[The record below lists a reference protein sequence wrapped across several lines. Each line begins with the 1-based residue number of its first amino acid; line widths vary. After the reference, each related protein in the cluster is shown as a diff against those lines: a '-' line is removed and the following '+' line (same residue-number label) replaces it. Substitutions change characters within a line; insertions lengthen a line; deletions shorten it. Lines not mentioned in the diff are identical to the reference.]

1 VSEETL
7 RTTEAEEGREAER
20 ADGRAVATA
29 RRAATASEET
39 AAPEEAKRI
48 QGRSPWRLAWERL
61 RRDRVAMISLGFI
74 VLIVLFALLAPAMAA
89 LTGHGA
95 NEQFNDVGLT
105 PDGLPKP
112 PNGEFWFG
120 TDDLGR
126 DIFVR
131 CAYGARISIL
141 VGVVA
146 TGFTI
151 AIGVVLGLIA
161 GYLGKVADTIISRII
176 DVVLAFPFLLFAIA
190 LVSIVGASLTV
201 TIVVISMFSWASVAR
216 IVRGQVLSIRE
227 REYVEAARSLGSGSS
242 RIMFVDIL
250 PNVLAPIIVYATLLI
265 PSVIVTEATLS
276 FLGLGVPA
284 PTATWGN
291 MISEAQAGGL
301 YQIAPW
307 FLGFPS
313 LLLLLLTLAFNL
325 LGDGVRDA
333 FDPRGDRMTQR

>member
-1 VSEETL
+1 MSEETL
-7 RTTEAEEGREAER
+7 RTTEAAEGRLAESVDR
-20 ADGRAVATA
+20 SAVALDQSRDNGDGPT
-29 RRAATASEET
+29 
-39 AAPEEAKRI
+39 RI
-48 QGRSPWRLAWERL
+48 QGRSPWQLAWERL
-61 RRDRVAMISLGFI
+61 RRDKIAMISLAFI
-74 VLIVLFALLAPAMAA
+74 VLIVLFAALAPLMASI
-89 LTGHGA
+89 TGHGV
-95 NEQFNDVGLT
+95 NEQFNETGLS
-105 PDGLPKP
+105 PDGLPRAP
-112 PNGEFWFG
+112 SGAFWFG

-151 AIGVVLGLIA
+151 AVGVVVGLIA
-161 GYLGKVADTIISRII
+161 GYYGRIADTILSRVI
-176 DVVLAFPFLLFAIA
+176 DVVLSFPFLLFAIS
-190 LVSIVGASLTV
+190 LVSIVGASLSV
-201 TIVVISMFSWASVAR
+201 TIFVIAMFSWASVAR

-227 REYVEAARSLGSGSS
+227 REYIEAARSLGASS
-242 RIMFVDIL
+242 TRIMFVDVL

-301 YQIAPW
+301 YQLAPW
-307 FLGFPS
+307 FLAFPS
-313 LLLLLLTLAFNL
+313 LLLLVLTLAFNL
-325 LGDGVRDA
+325 LGDSVRDA
-333 FDPRGDRMTQR
+333 FDPRGDRMLQK

>member
-1 VSEETL
+1 V
-7 RTTEAEEGREAER
+7 AESLDRG
-20 ADGRAVATA
+20 AVALDEQG
-29 RRAATASEET
+29 RD
-39 AAPEEAKRI
+39 APTRI
-48 QGRSPWRLAWERL
+48 QGRSPWQLAWERL
-61 RRDRVAMISLGFI
+61 RRDRIAMISLAVI
-74 VLIVLFALLAPAMAA
+74 LLIVLFAVLAPLVAA
-89 LTGHGA
+89 ITGHGV
-95 NEQFNDVGLT
+95 NQQFNDVGLT
-105 PDGLPKP
+105 PEGLPKA
-112 PNGEFWFG
+112 PNGTFLFG

-151 AIGVVLGLIA
+151 AVGVVVGLIA
-161 GYLGKVADTIISRII
+161 GYYGKVADTVLSRVI
-176 DVVLAFPFLLFAIA
+176 DVVLSFPFLLFAIS
-190 LVSIVGASLTV
+190 LVSIVGASLSV
-201 TIVVISMFSWASVAR
+201 TIFVIAMFSWASVAR

-227 REYVEAARSLGSGSS
+227 REYIEAARSLGASS
-242 RIMFVDIL
+242 TRIMFVDVL

-301 YQIAPW
+301 YQLAPW
-307 FLGFPS
+307 FLAFPS

-325 LGDGVRDA
+325 LGDSVRDA
-333 FDPRGDRMTQR
+333 FDPRGDRMLQK

>member
-1 VSEETL
+1 MSEETL
-7 RTTEAEEGREAER
+7 RTTEADEGRMAESV
-20 ADGRAVATA
+20 DGGAVAVDE
-29 RRAATASEET
+29 RPDD
-39 AAPEEAKRI
+39 APKRI
-48 QGRSPWRLAWERL
+48 QGRSPWQLAWERL
-61 RRDRVAMISLGFI
+61 RRDKIAMVSLAFI
-74 VLIVLFALLAPAMAA
+74 LLIVLFALLAPLMAS
-89 LTGHGA
+89 LTGHGV
-95 NEQFNDVGLT
+95 NQQFNDTGLD
-105 PDGLPKP
+105 PNGLPQAP
-112 PNGEFWFG
+112 SGEFWFG

-151 AIGVVLGLIA
+151 AVGVVVGLIA
-161 GYLGKVADTIISRII
+161 GYYGRIADTILSRVI
-176 DVVLAFPFLLFAIA
+176 DVVLSFPFLLFAIS
-190 LVSIVGASLTV
+190 LVSIVGASLSV
-201 TIVVISMFSWASVAR
+201 TIFVIAMFSWASVAR

-227 REYVEAARSLGSGSS
+227 REYIEAARSLGASS
-242 RIMFVDIL
+242 TRIMFVDVL

-301 YQIAPW
+301 YQLAPW
-307 FLGFPS
+307 FLAFPS
-313 LLLLLLTLAFNL
+313 LLLLVLTLAFNL
-325 LGDGVRDA
+325 LGDSVRDA
-333 FDPRGDRMTQR
+333 FDPRGDRMLQK

>member
-1 VSEETL
+1 MSEETL
-7 RTTEAEEGREAER
+7 RTTEAAEGRLAESVDRGAVALDGRGGAEEGP
-20 ADGRAVATA
+20 T
-29 RRAATASEET
+29 
-39 AAPEEAKRI
+39 RI
-48 QGRSPWRLAWERL
+48 QGRSPWQLAWERL
-61 RRDRVAMISLGFI
+61 RRDKIAMVSLAFI
-74 VLIVLFALLAPAMAA
+74 VLIVLFAVFAPLIAV

-95 NEQFNDVGLT
+95 NQQFNDVGLT
-105 PDGLPKP
+105 PDGLPRP
-112 PNGEFWFG
+112 PSGTFWFG

-126 DIFVR
+126 DILVR
-131 CAYGARISIL
+131 CAYGARISLL

-146 TGFTI
+146 TAFTI
-151 AIGVVLGLIA
+151 AVGVVLGLIA
-161 GYLGKVADTIISRII
+161 GYYGKIADTIISRII

-190 LVSIVGASLTV
+190 LVSIIGASLGV
-201 TIVVISMFSWASVAR
+201 TIFVIAMFSWASVAR

-227 REYVEAARSLGSGSS
+227 REYIEAARSLGAGST
-242 RIMFVDIL
+242 RIMFVDAL

-307 FLGFPS
+307 FLAFPS

-333 FDPRGDRMTQR
+333 FDPRGDRMLQK

>member
-1 VSEETL
+1 MSEETL
-7 RTTEAEEGREAER
+7 RTTEAAEGRVAESVDR
-20 ADGRAVATA
+20 GALALDQSGDV
-29 RRAATASEET
+29 EGGGD
-39 AAPEEAKRI
+39 APARI
-48 QGRSPWRLAWERL
+48 QGRSPWQLAWERL
-61 RRDRVAMISLGFI
+61 RRDRIAMISLGFI
-74 VLIVLFALLAPAMAA
+74 VLIVLFAIFAPLTAA
-89 LTGHGA
+89 ITGHGV
-95 NEQFNDVGLT
+95 NQQFNDIGL
-105 PDGLPKP
+105 DLNGLPRGP
-112 PNGEFWFG
+112 SGTFWFG
-120 TDDLGR
+120 SDDLGR

-151 AIGVVLGLIA
+151 AVGVVVGLIA
-161 GYLGKVADTIISRII
+161 GYYGKVADTILSRVI
-176 DVVLAFPFLLFAIA
+176 DVVLSFPFLLFAIS
-190 LVSIVGASLTV
+190 LVSIVGASLSV
-201 TIVVISMFSWASVAR
+201 TIFVIAMFSWASVAR

-227 REYVEAARSLGSGSS
+227 REYIEAARSLGASS
-242 RIMFVDIL
+242 TRIMFVDVL

-301 YQIAPW
+301 YQLAPW
-307 FLGFPS
+307 FLAFPS

-325 LGDGVRDA
+325 LGDSVRDA
-333 FDPRGDRMTQR
+333 FDPRGDRMLQK